1 MNLVEEFKRAS
12 HRIRA
17 VENHLRNSNNPS
29 ENNKA
34 LNFMLEAL
42 GETNEQLEVELEGL
56 KITEAWLKDIIAHYV
71 EEKGFSI
78 DKNFESIMGMDFE
91 TWKESDENINK

>member
-1 MNLVEEFKRAS
+1 MNLVEEFKRVS
-12 HRIRA
+12 SRIIA
-17 VENHLRNSNNPS
+17 IENHLRNSNNTS

-42 GETNEQLEVELEGL
+42 GETNEQFEVELEGL

-78 DKNFESIMGMDFE
+78 DKNFESIMGMDFD
-91 TWKESDENINK
+91 TWKERQDES

>member
-1 MNLVEEFKRAS
+1 MNLVEEFKRVS
-12 HRIRA
+12 SKIVA
-17 VENHLRNSNNPS
+17 VEKYLRNSNNTS

-56 KITEAWLKDIIAHYV
+56 KITEAWLKDIITHYV
-71 EEKGFSI
+71 EERGFSI
-78 DKNFESIMGMDFE
+78 DKNFESIMGMDVD
-91 TWKESDENINK
+91 TWKEEKNE